1 MTKQAKIV
9 AMTCTHA
16 ALKRK
21 DFLRLGFKY
30 DNLLMEE
37 SAQILEIETFIPMLL
52 QRQEDGYAWLKRCIL
67 IGDHNQLPP
76 VVKNMAFQKYSH
88 MDQSLFTRFVR
99 LGISYIELNAQGRA
113 RANAGFSYEYQLVD
127 VPDYQGRGESAPSP
141 WFYQNEG
148 EAEYVVSV
156 YMYLRLLGYPSNK
169 ISILTTYNGQKLLIR
184 DVINRRCVPYDFIG
198 PPSKVTTVDKFQG
211 QQNDFKLL
219 SLVRTR
225 FVGHLRD
232 VRRLVVAMS
241 HARLGLYVFCR
252 RSLFE
257 QCYELQPTF
266 QLLLQRPDRLALNL
280 NEITSYT
287 ERHVEDTGPIHLVS
301 GVEEMISIFNW
312 RYQERYMS
320 HQFDHYMTYLGQN
333 DQQNSTT
340 LFDAMDT
347 DTPSVQHESSMEEDT
362 RIDGDV
368 LPASHSNGE
377 VDKEASKNGEND
389 RQPESNSSEENM
401 ME

>member
-1 MTKQAKIV
+1 
-9 AMTCTHA
+9 MTCTHA

-21 DFLRLGFKY
+21 DFLQLGFKY

-52 QRQEDGYAWLKRCIL
+52 QRQEDGYARLKRCIL
-67 IGDHNQLPP
+67 IGDHHQLPP

-88 MDQSLFTRFVR
+88 MDQSLFTRFVH
-99 LGISYIELNAQGRA
+99 LGIPYIEHNAQGRA
-113 RANAGFSYEYQLVD
+113 RPSIAKLYNWRYRDLGDLPYVKEDAIFYRANAGFSYEFQLVD

-156 YMYLRLLGYPSNK
+156 YMYLRLLG
-169 ISILTTYNGQKLLIR
+169 
-184 DVINRRCVPYDFIG
+184 
-198 PPSKVTTVDKFQG
+198 
-211 QQNDFKLL
+211 
-219 SLVRTR
+219 
-225 FVGHLRD
+225 
-232 VRRLVVAMS
+232 LVVAMS
-241 HARLGLYVFCR
+241 RARLGLYVFCR

-266 QLLLQRPDRLALNL
+266 QLLLQRPDCLALNL

-320 HQFDHYMTYLGQN
+320 HQFDHYMTYSGQN

-340 LFDAMDT
+340 VFNAMDT
-347 DTPSVQHESSMEEDT
+347 DTPSVQHESSMEEGT
-362 RIDGDV
+362 KIDVDV

-377 VDKEASKNGEND
+377 VDKEASRNDEND
-389 RQPESNSSEENM
+389 RLPESNSSEENM
-401 ME
+401 TE